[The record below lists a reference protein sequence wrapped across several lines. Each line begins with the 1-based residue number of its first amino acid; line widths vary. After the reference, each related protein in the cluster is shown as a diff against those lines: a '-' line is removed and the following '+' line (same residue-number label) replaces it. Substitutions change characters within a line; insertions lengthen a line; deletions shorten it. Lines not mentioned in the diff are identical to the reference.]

1 MNIKTLTAPSIQE
14 ALADARQLLGDDVV
28 LLESVAAQDG
38 QLARITVMIDT
49 PLPAPARA
57 ASQPAEPAPAFAG
70 AEAASGYGY
79 AAAPRA
85 ARHNGAEGRTHPAGA
100 HFSTPASRPSPA
112 SRQRLFP
119 ETPAASKA
127 PAQQPAFDAAR
138 FERSIEQSIQ
148 RLLDER
154 LQQLHHR
161 LDGLER
167 AGGTMLHT
175 VQRWAAHPLFAELLA
190 QGFRPET
197 VGDLFQQAAADGYR
211 PGGERE
217 GELRWAVARALRTRL
232 DHTTPTRSA
241 TGSLVVLGPSG
252 AGKTSLLLKLAT
264 HQSFFGRHQT
274 AVLVLAPEDAE
285 GLPYHDP
292 TDLYRR
298 FGLPVQ
304 TARTAEEVR
313 QALDRTASFDQL
325 LIDTPPM
332 PVRPRDAQRMVTRV
346 QQLLHALVPLDV
358 HLVLD
363 ATRALEGFDAAYL
376 QGLPL
381 RPTAASLTRL
391 DEAFGWGRVAEWL
404 LALDL
409 PIRFASTGPHVP
421 DGLRPFAPGW
431 FVDELVQRAGGDDSE
446 RRNPSWT

>member
-14 ALADARQLLGDDVV
+14 ALADAREMLGDDVV
-28 LLESVAAQDG
+28 LLESVAARDG
-38 QLARITVMIDT
+38 QPARITVMVDA
-49 PLPAPARA
+49 PLPAPRQTP
-57 ASQPAEPAPAFAG
+57 QPAAPVPAFAG
-70 AEAASGYGY
+70 AEAPSGAPSGFGY
-79 AAAPRA
+79 AAAP
-85 ARHNGAEGRTHPAGA
+85 H
-100 HFSTPASRPSPA
+100 ASRSPVSEGSTYPRGAQFSAPSPRPQS

-119 ETPAASKA
+119 ETPPA
-127 PAQQPAFDAAR
+127 PQPPAFDAAR
-138 FERSIEQSIQ
+138 FEQTIA

-154 LQQLHHR
+154 LQPLLQR
-161 LDGLER
+161 LEGLER
-167 AGGTMLHT
+167 AGGTMLHA
-175 VQRWAAHPLFAELLA
+175 VQRWAAHPLFADLLA

-197 VGDLFQQAAADGYR
+197 VGALFQRAADDGYQ

-217 GELRWAVARALRTRL
+217 QELRWAVARALRNRL
-232 DHTTPTRSA
+232 DHTVSTRHA

-264 HQSFFGRHQT
+264 HPSFYGRQRT
-274 AVLVLAPEDAE
+274 AVLVLAPEEEE

-304 TARTAEEVR
+304 TARTAEEVA
-313 QALDRTASFDQL
+313 QALERTAQFDRL

-332 PVRPRDAQRMVTRV
+332 PVRPREAQRFVTRV

-363 ATRALEGFDAAYL
+363 ATRALDGFDASYL
-376 QGLPL
+376 QRLPL
-381 RPTAASLTRL
+381 RPTSASLTRL

-421 DGLRPFAPGW
+421 NGLQQFAPGW
-431 FVDELVQRAGGDDSE
+431 FVEELVQRVGAGE
-446 RRNPSWT
+446 HRNPAWT